1 MTATSAPPRSR
12 VGLSI
17 KLYAAIAGAVA
28 LTLAASVVAWISFV
42 ELGQLQRQITR
53 QRIPSISDSLR
64 LARQS
69 ALIAATV
76 PALVSA
82 SDESERNRA
91 MADLSNQR
99 QVIGQLVDRLASETS
114 GDSSAPENDAR
125 MAEIRDA
132 SRQLSDMLDRLDQ
145 SVGRQ
150 LALKSQL
157 DDRIDRAANL
167 HRQLIE
173 LLTPLLDDA
182 TLYLVTGFRTL
193 QEATPEPPER
203 RFTEKTLLG
212 YAAMTQLSIEGNLI
226 GGLLAEAANIPDVA
240 LLQPLSERF
249 EAASDRFLQSIDAAG
264 LADQQSLRG
273 VATALIALGEGTDG
287 IIEPRRQLLLEQ
299 HSANAL
305 VEQARTLA
313 TVLTGHVDRLVQSVQ
328 ARMQEAVTASNHA
341 IDVGETLLLVLNA
354 VSILGAVLIGWG
366 YVARHL
372 TAPIVQ
378 ITSAAAAF
386 EAARFDAAS
395 LAAVRQRT
403 DELGDL
409 ARTFTAMAAEVQSR
423 ADTLDRLVAE
433 RTHELNDK
441 NAALEQSK
449 QRVEAELEIARSLQ
463 LAMLPQD
470 LPKNAGYTGKA
481 AMVPAREMG
490 GDFYDFFPI
499 GDERLGLVIADVSG
513 KGVPAAFFMAIS
525 RTILQGSARE
535 RRTPGQC
542 LAAANELLCQQ
553 NPLDLFVT
561 VFYGILDI
569 ETGELRYANGGH
581 NPPLLARTDGTVASL
596 PGTGGMAMGVMR
608 GLTYK
613 EDSVTLTPGDTLL
626 LYTDG
631 ISEAMDRD
639 GREFTEARLVNSMS
653 ESHRQSVEVVVS
665 TVIDAVRNFVG
676 DAPQSDDITCL
687 VVRYKGPP
695 EHAEQRDAAE

>member
-354 VSILGAVLIGWG
+354 VSIFGAVLIGWG

>member
-193 QEATPEPPER
+193 EDATPEPPER

-264 LADQQSLRG
+264 LADRQSLRG

-433 RTHELNDK
+433 RTHELNEK

>member
-82 SDESERNRA
+82 SDESERSRA

-125 MAEIRDA
+125 IAEIRDA

-157 DDRIDRAANL
+157 DERIDRAANL

-433 RTHELNDK
+433 RTHELNEK

-653 ESHRQSVEVVVS
+653 ESHRQSVDVVVS